1 MLFTYL
7 FEIQRNEV
15 IRVISESHLFMVFP
29 TFSLSLSL
37 SLSHIHTH
45 IYIQTEYPG
54 R

>member
-29 TFSLSLSL
+29 TFSISLSL
-37 SLSHIHTH
+37 SL
-45 IYIQTEYPG
+45 IYTQTEFPG

>member
-45 IYIQTEYPG
+45 IYTQTEFPG